1 MANAVLLANMQ
12 GVAPEFEQLVRSIA
26 PAANLFLLLSLP
38 ELRRQGLT
46 FIAFYA
52 LQRTIQESEM
62 TESLL
67 RSETGLKDYEVSRAC
82 GFLAKSG
89 LVIIQKAEKDARV
102 HHLKPTARGRRTYSQ
117 VLSAA
122 AARFHAGVPDQRR
135 LRQLS
140 EATEA
145 FRTGNRVLLGRFSFL
160 FSMWA
165 CMWKN
170 IQNGPG
176 RSAKQESLVSV
187 VPRAQNPETA
197 FWNTLAHFYR
207 LDLPF
212 PRLLLAES
220 FRGSD
225 SARVRAAAD
234 SASIRVFAAINRNE
248 LYK

>member
-1 MANAVLLANMQ
+1 MKGPFDNTNLWSAWNPTTVQLIHKQLLANTMANAVLLANMQ

-102 HHLKPTARGRRTYSQ
+102 RHLKPTARGRRTHSQ

-122 AARFHAGVPDQRR
+122 AKRFHAGVPDPGR
-135 LRQLS
+135 LRQLL

-145 FRTGNRVLLGRFSFL
+145 FRTGNRVLLGPLQLSFFDVGMYVEEHPKRTKTKRKTGKPSL
-160 FSMWA
+160 
-165 CMWKN
+165 
-170 IQNGPG
+170 G
-176 RSAKQESLVSV
+176 RSQS
-187 VPRAQNPETA
+187 PE
-197 FWNTLAHFYR
+197 
-207 LDLPF
+207 P
-212 PRLLLAES
+212 
-220 FRGSD
+220 
-225 SARVRAAAD
+225 
-234 SASIRVFAAINRNE
+234 
-248 LYK
+248 